1 MGLSISH
8 VFLIIDM
15 SPLLSLHILAFLVL
29 GRTHEH
35 RYNGCAVSLPSHRVL
50 YHHHYYS
57 FLPLLNGRV

>member
-29 GRTHEH
+29 DVRMSTTI
-35 RYNGCAVSLPSHRVL
+35 GCAVSLPSHRVL
-50 YHHHYYS
+50 YHHRYYF